1 MNPIIKV
8 ENVSKTFHAKSGEV
22 DALQNI
28 DLEIVKVI
36 SMGLSDCPVRER
48 VRWFAV

>member
-28 DLEIVKVI
+28 DLEIEKGDI
-36 SMGLSDCPVRER
+36 YAKLAKSI
-48 VRWFAV
+48 